1 MISFVHAIYVLILDI
16 FFNKIAFSAFF
27 FNETA
32 FIFKCGLYFLMYFLS
47 NEEIAIS
54 S

>member
-27 FNETA
+27 LMKQLLSLNVDY
-32 FIFKCGLYFLMYFLS
+32 IF
-47 NEEIAIS
+47 
-54 S
+54 